1 MSGTSFIIHDWFINK
16 LNLTGHELILYAL
29 IYSFSKDGNSKYY
42 GSITY
47 LKNITGVK
55 SRTTVINSLKNL
67 IDKGYIKKEIGNSTE
82 TNKYYADL
90 EVVQKLYYGSTKI
103 VQGVVQNL
111 NKGSTKIEH
120 NNNTINIINK
130 KGWVYSDF
138 KIKNYDYRN
147 LKEIEINLH
156 DEFILLWNKEKT
168 KVYNKSHLR
177 KLTEGFLETYLDLRS
192 CYTKD
197 DIKNALKALFQQKK
211 IFSKTQHTDPRHFLE
226 NFNKWFSAYNMQ
238 DNEVYLKTKKETRL

>member
-90 EVVQKLYYGSTKI
+90 EVVQKL
-103 VQGVVQNL
+103 
-111 NKGSTKIEH
+111 
-120 NNNTINIINK
+120 NTIII
-130 KGWVYSDF
+130 
-138 KIKNYDYRN
+138 
-147 LKEIEINLH
+147 L
-156 DEFILLWNKEKT
+156 
-168 KVYNKSHLR
+168 
-177 KLTEGFLETYLDLRS
+177 
-192 CYTKD
+192 
-197 DIKNALKALFQQKK
+197 
-211 IFSKTQHTDPRHFLE
+211 
-226 NFNKWFSAYNMQ
+226 
-238 DNEVYLKTKKETRL
+238 